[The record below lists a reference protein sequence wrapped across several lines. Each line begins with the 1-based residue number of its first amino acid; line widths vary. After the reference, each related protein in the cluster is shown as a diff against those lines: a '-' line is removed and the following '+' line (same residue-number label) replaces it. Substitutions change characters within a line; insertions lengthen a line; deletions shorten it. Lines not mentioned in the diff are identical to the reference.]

1 MRVKDKSYN
10 SLEGQQ
16 FYQKGTPTQVFSCEY
31 SECFRDS
38 FFIEQHRWL
47 AAFELSLST
56 EKNFKERKLL
66 ERLIAF
72 ALIGLF
78 HVQIQ
83 EPANKS
89 TNTRAIVCQ
98 LSLNFIITK

>member
-16 FYQKGTPTQVFSCEY
+16 FYQKCTPTQVFSCEY
-31 SECFRDS
+31 SERFRDS

-72 ALIGLF
+72 ALIG
-78 HVQIQ
+78 
-83 EPANKS
+83 KS